1 MKKQILLGLIILNLT
16 NCAWKPIVDTK
27 GRSGTHGS
35 TQAESLSDDIKLC
48 ELIAEEHTNKA
59 VEAGKGFYNFFIRPQ
74 TLWLSPEAKYDRE
87 TYMRTCLK
95 NRGHS
100 ILN

>member
-1 MKKQILLGLIILNLT
+1 MRTLLGLVLLSLIA

-27 GRSGTHGS
+27 GRSGSHPSS
-35 TQAESLSDDIKLC
+35 TAEQLSDDIKIC

-59 VEAGKGFYNFFIRPQ
+59 VEAGKGFYNIFIRPQ
-74 TLWLSPEAKYDRE
+74 TLWLSPEATYNRE
-87 TYMRTCLK
+87 TYMRNCLTG
-95 NRGHS
+95 RGHK

>member
-1 MKKQILLGLIILNLT
+1 MKKLILLSLILSLT
-16 NCAWKPIVDTK
+16 SCAWKPIADTK
-27 GRSGTHGS
+27 GRSGTHNS
-35 TQAESLSDDIKLC
+35 AQAENLSDDIKLC
-48 ELIAEEHTNKA
+48 ELIAEEHTNKV

-74 TLWLSPEAKYDRE
+74 TLWLSPEAKYNRE
-87 TYMRTCLK
+87 TFMRNCLK